1 MFAGIMNIITAPFIA
16 TYFLLVFLLRNVHD
30 FIKTPARIGHRQYTP
45 LAEWKFR
52 EFNELHHIFHMR
64 LDMSYPAAEAYVDQF
79 PKEKTAQVARFVSFV
94 AGSLLGVLAIASLV
108 DSDLIQGFEITPGL
122 TALTYMA
129 VLTTI
134 VAVSRGMLP
143 EENTI
148 YDPEWSL
155 RNVIQHTHYMPLE
168 WKDKLRSDEVKR
180 DFMKLYDM
188 KVSIFIA
195 EILSVIFTPFV
206 LWWSLPK
213 CCDRIIDFF
222 REFTVHV
229 DGIGYVCSFA
239 VFNFQK
245 SGHNVEDLREE
256 YFASKD
262 NKMLSSYLG
271 FMDQYHGT
279 QAKGGGGKRQHQRP
293 YSMSPMLTAE
303 MTKSTT
309 NTYSHNRPQQSGMHK
324 SIHRESPGRMG
335 GSMMLQSSLLDP
347 QHQPSAFARGM
358 RQPMFHPSSAVEE
371 EDEDEAQS
379 ITPRG
384 DGKMR
389 YRSNLGESFMSTA
402 VTGTM
407 MEAAEEEG
415 GGGGANVLDLLNQF
429 VGGGGHGEGQGGRG
443 VI

>member
-1 MFAGIMNIITAPFIA
+1 M
-16 TYFLLVFLLRNVHD
+16 
-30 FIKTPARIGHRQYTP
+30 
-45 LAEWKFR
+45 
-52 EFNELHHIFHMR
+52 
-64 LDMSYPAAEAYVDQF
+64 
-79 PKEKTAQVARFVSFV
+79 
-94 AGSLLGVLAIASLV
+94 
-108 DSDLIQGFEITPGL
+108 

-129 VLTTI
+129 ILTTI
-134 VAVSRGMLP
+134 VAVTRGMLP

-155 RNVIQHTHYMPLE
+155 RNVIQHTHYMPVE

-195 EILSVIFTPFV
+195 EIMSVIFTPFV

-245 SGHNVEDLREE
+245 SGHNIEDLREE

-279 QAKGGGGKRQHQRP
+279 QIKGGGGKRQHQRP

-303 MTKSTT
+303 MAKSTQYRRQD
-309 NTYSHNRPQQSGMHK
+309 NAGMHK
-324 SIHRESPGRMG
+324 SVHRDPPGRMG
-335 GSMMLQSSLLDP
+335 SSMMLQSSLLDP
-347 QHQPSAFARGM
+347 QHQPLVFTRSL
-358 RQPMFHPSSAVEE
+358 RQPMFHPSNAVEE
-371 EDEDEAQS
+371 EDEEEAS
-379 ITPRG
+379 VTPRG
-384 DGKMR
+384 DKKMR
-389 YRSNLGESFMSTA
+389 YRSNLGESFMSMQI
-402 VTGTM
+402 TGTM
-407 MEAAEEEG
+407 VEAEEEG
-415 GGGGANVLDLLNQF
+415 SPGGGANVLDLLNQF
-429 VGGGGHGEGQGGRG
+429 VGGGGHGEGAGGGRG